1 MNQLNNMILVILGTR
16 ELAAFKREKTL
27 QYYRM
32 MYAVSEQELKYLGT
46 YGELMKSVMSSLK
59 Q

>member
-1 MNQLNNMILVILGTR
+1 MEKLEKSIPVLEDEIKCLNELNNMILVILGTR

-32 MYAVSEQELKYLGT
+32 MYAVSE
-46 YGELMKSVMSSLK
+46 
-59 Q
+59 

>member
-1 MNQLNNMILVILGTR
+1 MILVILGTR

>member
-1 MNQLNNMILVILGTR
+1 MILVILGTR
-16 ELAAFKREKTL
+16 ELSAFKREKQM

-46 YGELMKSVMSSLK
+46 YGEMMKSVMSSLK
-59 Q
+59 R